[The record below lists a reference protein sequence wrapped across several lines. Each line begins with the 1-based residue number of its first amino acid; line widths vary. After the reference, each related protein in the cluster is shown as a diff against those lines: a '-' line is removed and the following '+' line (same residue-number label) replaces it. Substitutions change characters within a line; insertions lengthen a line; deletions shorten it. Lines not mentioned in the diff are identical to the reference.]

1 MFCFSN
7 KNYSEVVVFSKE
19 IHYVI
24 QTRIL
29 CLTTTLAPFPSN
41 NQGYKKQIMIEAAVL
56 WKEFS
61 QNDIQI
67 TTVDTA
73 FQLNLSQKRAWAS
86 T

>member
-1 MFCFSN
+1 MFCFNN

-24 QTRIL
+24 QTRML
-29 CLTTTLAPFPSN
+29 CLTTTLAPSPSN
-41 NQGYKKQIMIEAAVL
+41 NQGHRKQIRIEAAVP

-61 QNDIQI
+61 QNDTQM
-67 TTVDTA
+67 TTAETA
-73 FQLNLSQKRAWAS
+73 FQLNLSQKKAWTS